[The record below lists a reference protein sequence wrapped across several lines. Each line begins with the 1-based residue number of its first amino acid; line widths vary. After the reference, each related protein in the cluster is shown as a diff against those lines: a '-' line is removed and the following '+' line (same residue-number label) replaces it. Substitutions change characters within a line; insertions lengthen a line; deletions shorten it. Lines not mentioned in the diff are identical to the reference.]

1 MPDLHPLPAA
11 TPGQSIRPE
20 FSGRRYHAYN
30 DWVRQAHGGRM
41 QKISLDADMTCPN
54 RDGSKGLGGCT
65 FCNNLGFTPGYLRGM
80 DDLLRQL
87 DTGIGFVKNRYPG
100 TRKFLA
106 YFQTYSNTYAE
117 LPKLRE
123 LYERV
128 LSHPEIHGIVIG
140 TRPDCLSDEV
150 LDYLAALS
158 RDRIVELEIGI
169 ESCDEEVL
177 RLCNRGHGFGETVD
191 ALERAAQRQLFVT
204 GHLLFGLPG
213 ETRETVIAG
222 AEKLAAL
229 PISALKFHQLQIVKG
244 TQLANQWRADP
255 ASVPLLDIDTY
266 LQWIVD
272 TLERLP
278 PEVRIQRL
286 GSEVPER
293 LRLSAG
299 WNRRIGELPALL
311 DAALV
316 ARDTWQ
322 GRLFPA

>member
-1 MPDLHPLPAA
+1 
-11 TPGQSIRPE
+11 
-20 FSGRRYHAYN
+20 
-30 DWVRQAHGGRM
+30 M

-54 RDGSKGLGGCT
+54 RDGTKGLGGCT
-65 FCNNLGFTPGYLRGM
+65 FCNNLGFTPGYLQGM
-80 DDLLRQL
+80 DDLTRQI
-87 DTGIGFVKNRYPG
+87 DTGLEFVKRRYPG

-106 YFQTYSNTYAE
+106 YFQTYSNTYAG

-123 LYERV
+123 LYGRV
-128 LSHPEIHGIVIG
+128 LSHPEIHGIVVG
-140 TRPDCLSDEV
+140 TRPDCLSDDA

-158 RDRIVELEIGI
+158 QQHIVELEIGI
-169 ESCDEEVL
+169 ESCDEDVL
-177 RLCNRGHGFGETVD
+177 RLCNRGHGFAETAD
-191 ALERAAQRQLFVT
+191 ALERAARRGLFVT
-204 GHLLFGLPG
+204 GHLLLGLPG

-222 AEKLAAL
+222 AGKLAQL
-229 PISALKFHQLQIVKG
+229 PISALKFHQLQVVKG

-266 LQWIVD
+266 LQWVVD

-278 PEVRIQRL
+278 PDVRIQRL

-299 WNRRIGELPALL
+299 WNKRIGELPTLL
-311 DAALV
+311 DAALA

-322 GRLFPA
+322 GRLFQR